1 MSANHY
7 AAAVVRDPGV
17 KSPAAAPGAEPSY
30 MLPFVLVTGPSLL
43 WAIGAN
49 LNDVL
54 IRHKKSVR
62 AYRLQI
68 SGIKQLSSAV
78 ASSPHCRPAGDGEA
92 RIPTRPPR
100 RPVYSRCVSSGLRVP
115 RSFCLEDRS
124 LYTPSAAEQEVSLK
138 QLRRMIVWADS
149 LKPSFFGFTQES
161 YPRI

>member
-7 AAAVVRDPGV
+7 AAAVVRDPGA

-30 MLPFVLVTGPSLL
+30 MLLFVLVTGPSLL

-49 LNDVL
+49 PNDVL

-68 SGIKQLSSAV
+68 SGFKQLSSAV

-92 RIPTRPPR
+92 RIPTRPPA
-100 RPVYSRCVSSGLRVP
+100 PACLFSLRKFGSAGP
-115 RSFCLEDRS
+115 AELLLGRSFPVHSIGSRARS
-124 LYTPSAAEQEVSLK
+124 IPETVKTHDPL
-138 QLRRMIVWADS
+138 
-149 LKPSFFGFTQES
+149 G
-161 YPRI
+161 